1 MKTSST
7 DKVIKSLTSIPGWQQ
22 QLLNDVGGFD
32 NSIESV
38 SEAFSHVPIV
48 YRGVKMRADALS
60 SVPAKVKSGENEIDW
75 PYPCDLRQLI
85 WNIEADLLGAG
96 KAVILK
102 LRNRTRVLDLMRL
115 NPFTVG
121 VRADNSG
128 RLTFSQNGQQWPQE
142 DIIFIKEFSYSDD
155 LTGGV
160 STVQACLNDAA
171 LMNYQTR
178 FASRFF
184 EGGAMPMVV
193 WSADGIISDDET
205 KRIQKF
211 FNSMS
216 GIAHAFRNLF
226 LRTKVTPNVISQDLD
241 KMTLPDLY
249 SQATRNIANAFGIP
263 ATMFMGDDNYASA
276 DSHRMA
282 FWQDVIRPRAKLV
295 ESALNRQLLNA
306 MGMEFEF
313 AFDEMD
319 IFQEDEVERAN
330 AFATYVNAGL
340 NPLVVI
346 EMLGIDVPE
355 GVDPL
360 APKPEPEP
368 IVITAQETQEPAPNP
383 LDEEL
388 GKWQKKALKRVKD
401 GKAADCS
408 FESEI
413 IPAGMQAEIHEALK
427 LCHDEEEV
435 KSVFDG
441 TYEHSGMAD
450 LLFELRNAIEAVK
463 AEPEPDPEQKP
474 AGRVF
479 KMDTPQINI
488 TVPEQPAPI
497 VNVNVP
503 EQPVPI
509 VNVAAPVVNIPEQPI
524 NVTVPAPVVNV
535 SVPQQEPPTVNV
547 NVPEKDGKLVVHRNS
562 RGEITSID
570 RS

>member
-1 MKTSST
+1 MP
-7 DKVIKSLTSIPGWQQ
+7 LT
-22 QLLNDVGGFD
+22 L
-32 NSIESV
+32 
-38 SEAFSHVPIV
+38 
-48 YRGVKMRADALS
+48 
-60 SVPAKVKSGENEIDW
+60 
-75 PYPCDLRQLI
+75 
-85 WNIEADLLGAG
+85 
-96 KAVILK
+96 
-102 LRNRTRVLDLMRL
+102 
-115 NPFTVG
+115 
-121 VRADNSG
+121 
-128 RLTFSQNGQQWPQE
+128 
-142 DIIFIKEFSYSDD
+142 
-155 LTGGV
+155 
-160 STVQACLNDAA
+160 
-171 LMNYQTR
+171 
-178 FASRFF
+178 
-184 EGGAMPMVV
+184 
-193 WSADGIISDDET
+193 WSAEGIITEDEE
-205 KRIQKF
+205 KRIQSFVSRKA
-211 FNSMS
+211 S
-216 GIAHAFRNLF
+216 GVANAWRNLF
-226 LRTKVTPNVISQDLD
+226 LRTKLEPHPLNQDLD
-241 KMTLPDLY
+241 KMTMPQLY
-249 SQATRNIANAFGIP
+249 SQATKNIANAFGIP
-263 ATMFMGDDNYASA
+263 VNMFMGDDNYASA

-368 IVITAQETQEPAPNP
+368 IVSVATETQEPAPNP

-401 GKAADCS
+401 GKSADCS
-408 FESEI
+408 FESDI
-413 IPAGMQAEIHEALK
+413 IPEEMQAEIHAALK